1 MTSFSRPMAMTERQR
16 RFRETYRANIS
27 PFYNGLLH
35 VGVMYAVDIS
45 LLAYCFDQLDQATWA
60 WLMVLPVAVAGN
72 FGEWAMHKYVMHRPL
87 GSIAS
92 PDGRRGSGTDRQRR
106 P

>member
-1 MTSFSRPMAMTERQR
+1 MTSFSRPMVMTERQR

-35 VGVMYAVDIS
+35 VGVMYAVGIS
-45 LLAYCFDQLDQATWA
+45 LLTYCFGQLDLATWA

-72 FGEWAMHKYVMHRPL
+72 FGEWAIQAL
-87 GSIAS
+87 
-92 PDGRRGSGTDRQRR
+92 SGT
-106 P
+106 PEPY